1 MKLYIASTSGYSG
14 KTLLA
19 LALSRIWSAS
29 GVSVG
34 YVKPLGKIPVMEG
47 KNLVDGDALFLARE
61 LGLSGS
67 LEDICPVVITQ
78 DLLMGAYRRERLRL
92 RERVGRAVA
101 NAASAVEILLLG
113 GAANL
118 RDGFFLGLSPLD
130 MISSLDCRVLLVD
143 RFEGEKSMDQ
153 VLWAAGI
160 LGERLLGVVLN
171 RVAPSKETFARDV
184 VRPYFESGKIR
195 VFGVIPV
202 DPLMDSISVAV
213 LAEGLSAVVASG
225 EDHMDTMVERFCVGA
240 MDVEG
245 ALRVFR
251 RIPRKAVVTGG
262 MRADIQHA
270 ALETDTK
277 CLILTGGVTP
287 GERVRHRARMMGVP
301 VLVVKT
307 DTMATVERFEQLLGR
322 VRIREKVKSERA
334 VDLVDKHVDAGGIL
348 SCLRKPVRRGKR
360 HSGGGGKNK
369 E

>member
-225 EDHMDTMVERFCVGA
+225 EDRMDTMVERFCVGA

-369 E
+369 V

>member
-19 LALSRIWSAS
+19 LALSRIWSAC

-225 EDHMDTMVERFCVGA
+225 EDRMDTMVERFCVGA

>member
-19 LALSRIWSAS
+19 LALARSWSAS

-34 YVKPLGKIPVMEG
+34 YVKPLGKLPVMAG
-47 KNLVDGDALFLARE
+47 KKVVDGDALFLAEE
-61 LGLSGS
+61 LGLPGS
-67 LEDICPVVITQ
+67 LEEICPVVITQ
-78 DLLMGAYRRERLRL
+78 DLLMGAYRREPLRL
-92 RERVGRAVA
+92 REKVERAVA
-101 NAASAVEILLLG
+101 KAASSVEILLLG

-118 RDGFFLGLSPLD
+118 RDGFFLGLSPLEV
-130 MISSLDCRVLLVD
+130 ISSLDCRVLLID

-171 RVAPSKETFARDV
+171 RVAPSRETFARDV

-195 VFGVIPV
+195 IFGVIPV

-225 EDHMDTMVERFCVGA
+225 EDRMDTMIERFCVGA
-240 MDVEG
+240 MDVDG

-262 MRADIQHA
+262 MRPDIQHA
-270 ALETDTK
+270 ALETDTR
-277 CLILTGGVTP
+277 CLILTGGVSP
-287 GERVRHRARMMGVP
+287 NEGVRHRARMLGVP
-301 VLVVKT
+301 ILMVQG

-322 VRIREKVKSERA
+322 VRIREKVKSERG
-334 VDLVDKHVDAGGIL
+334 VDLVDKQVDIGGIL
-348 SCLRKPVRRGKR
+348 AALRESGRGGNVGRGKDR
-360 HSGGGGKNK
+360 Q
-369 E
+369 

>member
-171 RVAPSKETFARDV
+171 RVAPSRETFARDV

-225 EDHMDTMVERFCVGA
+225 EDRMDTMIERFCVGA

>member
-225 EDHMDTMVERFCVGA
+225 EDRMDTMVERFCVGA

-251 RIPRKAVVTGG
+251 SIPRKAVVTGG